1 MHKKALLALLLVM
14 AMALSGCTLIEKD
27 LEVDR
32 ATEIIRVGDTV
43 YTKGQ
48 IQDETQYQLNYM
60 AYYYSMF
67 GMNYDTTSAEAIA
80 NAQQAVV
87 DGLVEQAVSE
97 RKIAELG
104 LDQLTEEE
112 QAQLDEAAASTW
124 QSNLTSIQNSYF
136 ADTELTGDEL
146 TAALEAKAEELGVRY
161 EDAVA
166 YEKSSITAQK
176 LYDYVIADVAVTDEE
191 LQAGYDAKVAE
202 AQTNY
207 ATNPASYVS
216 AANAGSTVYYR
227 PAGFRQVKQILI
239 SFREEDQAVLDEL
252 DSLIADEEALIASYM
267 SSLSSLGVTDVDALV
282 SQVSVTLEEP
292 TVPAVAEADETV
304 ATATDLA
311 TPSDLATGSDM
322 PGVTV
327 STLAT
332 VTDITADFGEDVTEE
347 QAELARKLAESKEKL
362 AFYSAQQKLAKEQ
375 AYAAIAPEADDVLA
389 QLAAGADWDTLMA
402 EKTDDPGMQG
412 DSVTAKNGYT
422 IYAEQTNLDE
432 AFLTAAMALEN
443 VGDVSDKVEGM
454 YGYYI
459 IQYTA
464 DVVEGPVAL
473 EEVSETLSAELLSS
487 KQETTYDETMD
498 KWIEEANPKINY
510 DALKD

>member
-67 GMNYDTTSAEAIA
+67 GMNYDTTSAQAIA
-80 NAQQAVV
+80 DAQQSVV

-97 RKIAELG
+97 QKIAELG

-124 QSNLTSIQNSYF
+124 QSNLDSIQASYF

-146 TAALEAKAEELGVRY
+146 TAALEAKAEELGASYDDV
-161 EDAVA
+161 VA
-166 YEKSSITAQK
+166 YEKASITAQK

-191 LQAGYDAKVAE
+191 LQAGYDEKVAS
-202 AQTNY
+202 AQTSY
-207 ATNPASYVS
+207 ASNPASYVS

-267 SSLSSLGVTDVDALV
+267 NSLSGLGVTDVDALV

-292 TVPAVAEADETV
+292 AAVADVTV

-311 TPSDLATGSDM
+311 TPSDLATASDM

-443 VGDVSDKVEGM
+443 VGDVSDKVEGI

-487 KQETTYDETMD
+487 KQETTYDETVD
-498 KWIEEANPKINY
+498 QWIEAANPKIDY
-510 DALKD
+510 DALNK

>member
-67 GMNYDTTSAEAIA
+67 GMNYDTTSAQAIA
-80 NAQQAVV
+80 DAQQAVV

-97 RKIAELG
+97 QKIAELG

-124 QSNLTSIQNSYF
+124 QSNLDSIKSSYF

-176 LYDYVIADVAVTDEE
+176 LYDYVTADVAVTDEE

-239 SFREEDQAVLDEL
+239 GFNEADKAVLDEL
-252 DSLIADEEALIASYM
+252 NDLIADEEALIASYM
-267 SSLSSLGVTDVDALV
+267 SSLSGLGVTDVDALV
-282 SQVSVTLEEP
+282 SQVTVTLEEP
-292 TVPAVAEADETV
+292 AAPVAAEADEEV
-304 ATATDLA
+304 A
-311 TPSDLATGSDM
+311 TPSDLATASDL

-332 VTDITADFGEDVTEE
+332 VTDITAAFGEDVTEE
-347 QAELARKLAESKEKL
+347 VAELARNLAESKEKL
-362 AFYSAQQKLAKEQ
+362 AFYSAQLKLAEEQ
-375 AYAAIAPEADDVLA
+375 AYDAIAPEADDVLA

-473 EEVSETLSAELLSS
+473 EEVSETLSAELLSN
-487 KQETTYDETMD
+487 KQDTTYDETMD
-498 KWIEEANPKINY
+498 QWIEAANPKIDY
-510 DALKD
+510 DALNK

>member
-67 GMNYDTTSAEAIA
+67 GMNYDTTSAQAIA
-80 NAQQAVV
+80 DAQQSVV

-97 RKIAELG
+97 QKIAELG

-112 QAQLDEAAASTW
+112 QAQLDEAAAATW
-124 QSNLTSIQNSYF
+124 QSNLDSIQASYF

-146 TAALEAKAEELGVRY
+146 TAALEAKAEELGASYDDV
-161 EDAVA
+161 VA
-166 YEKSSITAQK
+166 YEKASITAQK

-191 LQAGYDAKVAE
+191 LQAGYDEKVAS
-202 AQTNY
+202 AQTSY
-207 ATNPASYVS
+207 ASNPASYVS

-267 SSLSSLGVTDVDALV
+267 NSLSGLGVTDVDALV

-292 TVPAVAEADETV
+292 AAVADVTV

-311 TPSDLATGSDM
+311 TPSDLATASDM

-443 VGDVSDKVEGM
+443 VGDVSDKVEGI

-487 KQETTYDETMD
+487 KQETTYDETVD
-498 KWIEEANPKINY
+498 QWIEAANPKIDY
-510 DALKD
+510 DALNK

>member
-27 LEVDR
+27 LAVDR

-60 AYYYSMF
+60 AYYYSLF
-67 GMNYDTTSAEAIA
+67 GMSYDTTSAEAIA

-97 RKIAELG
+97 QKFVELG

-112 QAQLDEAAASTW
+112 QAQLDEAAAATW

-161 EDAVA
+161 EDAVT

-191 LQAGYDAKVAE
+191 LQAGYDEKVAS
-202 AQTNY
+202 AQETY
-207 ATNPASYVS
+207 ASNPASYVS
-216 AANAGSTVYYR
+216 AANAGNTVYYR

-239 SFREEDQAVLDEL
+239 SFNEADKAVLDEL
-252 DSLIADEEALIASYM
+252 NDLIADEEALIASYM
-267 SSLSSLGVTDVDALV
+267 SSLNGLGVTDVDALV
-282 SQVSVTLEEP
+282 SQVTVTLEEP
-292 TVPAVAEADETV
+292 AAPVAAEADEEV
-304 ATATDLA
+304 A
-311 TPSDLATGSDM
+311 TPSDL

-332 VTDITADFGEDVTEE
+332 VTDISAAFGEDVTEE
-347 QAELARKLAESKEKL
+347 VAELARNLAESKEKL
-362 AFYSAQQKLAKEQ
+362 AFYNAQQKLAEEQ

-473 EEVSETLSAELLSS
+473 EEVSETLSAELLSD

-498 KWIEEANPKINY
+498 QWIEAANPKIDY
-510 DALKD
+510 DALNK

>member
-60 AYYYSMF
+60 AYYYSLF
-67 GMNYDTTSAEAIA
+67 GMSYDTTSAEAIA

-97 RKIAELG
+97 QKIAELG

-124 QSNLTSIQNSYF
+124 QSNLDSIQNSYF

-146 TAALEAKAEELGVRY
+146 TSALEAKAEELGVKY

-166 YEKSSITAQK
+166 YEKASITAQK

-191 LQAGYDAKVAE
+191 LQAGYDEKVAS
-202 AQTNY
+202 AQETY
-207 ATNPASYVS
+207 ASNPASYVS
-216 AANAGSTVYYR
+216 AANAGNTVYYR

-239 SFREEDQAVLDEL
+239 SFNEADEAVLDEL
-252 DSLIADEEALIASYM
+252 NDLIADEEALIASYM
-267 SSLSSLGVTDVDALV
+267 SSLNGLGITDVDALV
-282 SQVSVTLEEP
+282 SQVTVTLEEP
-292 TVPAVAEADETV
+292 AE
-304 ATATDLA
+304 
-311 TPSDLATGSDM
+311 P
-322 PGVTV
+322 V

-332 VTDITADFGEDVTEE
+332 VTDISAAFGEDVTEE
-347 QAELARKLAESKEKL
+347 VAELARNLAESKEKL
-362 AFYSAQQKLAKEQ
+362 AFYSAQQKLAEEQ

-473 EEVSETLSAELLSS
+473 EEVSETLSAELLSD

-498 KWIEEANPKINY
+498 QWIEAANPKIDY
-510 DALKD
+510 DALNK